1 MDWAVISYGVFLVFL
16 TVSPFLIRVRWGNSE
31 KDSASLRNFYME
43 ELKDLKAE
51 FDSGKLSESEFRE
64 LASETVR
71 KIKGIPAVQKTEAG
85 LSCTHCGSRMEVPN
99 AKFCSECGTAVVRST

>member
-16 TVSPFLIRVRWGNSE
+16 TVSPFLIRVRWGNSG

-51 FDSGKLSESEFRE
+51 FDSGKLNESEFRE
-64 LASETVR
+64 LASDTVR
-71 KIKGIPAVQKTEAG
+71 KIKGVSEA
-85 LSCTHCGSRMEVPN
+85 SVPQADNRCTQCGSLIELPS
-99 AKFCSECGTAVVRST
+99 AKFCPECGTAVSRNL